1 MNVKSRSHPHAETL
15 PEESSGGEYLVYGLI
30 AEQVEQFLNEGRSID
45 VSGIVKQYP
54 HLERQIR
61 DLIPSLAALHQIGP
75 SEEDRETRSLGG
87 FRNGRRTML
96 GDFALGREIG
106 RGGMGVVYEAMQVSL
121 GRRVALK
128 VLPFA
133 AVLDKRQLQR
143 FKNEAQAAAALH
155 HPHIVPVFAVGCER
169 GVHYY
174 AMQYIEGRDLSDAIV
189 QLRHLCVG
197 ATTTADAETQALES
211 SSAGGFDRGHKFYRT
226 VAEIGVQAAEAL
238 EYAHQR
244 GIVHRDIKPSNLM
257 LDSEGKIWIAD
268 FGLAQI
274 ETDATLTGTGD
285 LVGTLRYMSPEQIS
299 DRPTDVD
306 HRCDIFALGAT
317 LYELATL
324 QPLYTAETRAE
335 LLRERT
341 QHDPV
346 SPRTLEPSLPQD
358 LETIILKAIAK
369 HKQARYATAED
380 LAADLRRFLNNEPIA
395 ARPPNLL
402 ARVSTWSKR
411 HQKWVASATILIC
424 GCFVFAAGLT
434 LAPRRAHQARGDNET
449 PPIIV
454 DHVRPLEIKK
464 PKRVEPNIP
473 EPPAVAEDVA
483 EPTLQLPES
492 LRPVIAQIAGVL
504 ARLQQQPNIEEI
516 QSEAPLAV
524 DVAAGSDVQ
533 PAPQP
538 IAPQFVVPDSTP
550 PPPLDFRVDSDHA
563 AYVGLVK
570 NILEEGLGQSGKSA
584 VEAAEQYA
592 VEARRLCDND
602 PRLDYALGLV
612 NLKNFRP
619 SEALKHFDAAKH
631 RADYP
636 YLPAEQAEIWYLL
649 SRKEYEPGLDRLAQL
664 VKTLSDSPAAWP
676 DTATRTNTAHWV
688 GRVVAFLQ
696 GPGSGRKVDK
706 ALQRP
711 GMDFRESL
719 SAPYRPAY
727 DAGQLMTQLTHQQLQ
742 TRVDE
747 IRKNTQTAQLDK
759 RNVKQ
764 EELADRREELAGQ
777 RNDIKRDAKQW
788 KEWLEDQTS
797 QADEKLNELEKEYIT
812 LEEQDKSLRRSIQS
826 LQFEIQLYSQSG
838 PDIGSGNAR
847 ETNFGN
853 GDVTRRRLF
862 TLQDQMMRYHAQLHA
877 VWRQAS
883 IVNRNAQTLMNER
896 RAAERRYE
904 KETGTFLE
912 KNVKLEKWT
921 KRLKRQEQRLKAN
934 PVVTSAELTDAE
946 RRLGILRSYVDL
958 DWDEL
963 QQQILKTYQAAGSNV
978 DSPAQTDAD

>member
-1 MNVKSRSHPHAETL
+1 MNLKSRSNPHTETL

-30 AEQVEQFLNEGRSID
+30 AEQVEQFLDEGRSID
-45 VSGIVKQYP
+45 VSGLVKQYP

-75 SEEDRETRSLGG
+75 AGEDRETQSLGG

-197 ATTTADAETQALES
+197 AAVTTDAETQALES

-257 LDSEGKIWIAD
+257 LDSEGEIWVAD

-274 ETDATLTGTGD
+274 ETDTTLTGTGD

-299 DRPTDVD
+299 GQPTDVD

-324 QPLYTAETRAE
+324 QPLYTAETRAD

-346 SPRTLEPSLPQD
+346 NPRTLEPSLPQD

-395 ARPPNLL
+395 ARPPSLL

-411 HQKWVASATILIC
+411 HQKWVAAAAIIIC

-434 LAPRRAHQARGDNET
+434 LAPRRAHQARGGNEA
-449 PPIIV
+449 PPIV
-454 DHVRPLEIKK
+454 VNDVRPIDIKK
-464 PKRVEPNIP
+464 PKTAELNIQK
-473 EPPAVAEDVA
+473 PPAVAEDVA
-483 EPTLQLPES
+483 LPTMQLPES
-492 LRPVIAQIAGVL
+492 LRPVLAEIAGVI
-504 ARLQQQPNIEEI
+504 ARVQQQSNVKELQNED
-516 QSEAPLAV
+516 PLAV
-524 DVAAGSDVQ
+524 DVAAGSDAQ
-533 PAPQP
+533 PAPHP
-538 IAPQFVVPDSTP
+538 IAPPFVLPESTSP
-550 PPPLDFRVDSDHA
+550 PPPDFRVESDRA
-563 AYVGLVK
+563 VYIGLVK
-570 NILEEGLGQSGKSA
+570 DLLEQGFGQSGKSA

-592 VEARRLCDND
+592 TEARRLCDKD

-612 NLKNFRP
+612 YLKNFRTT
-619 SEALKHFDAAKH
+619 EALKHFAAAKH

-649 SRKEYEPGLDRLAQL
+649 SRKEYEPGLDRLTQL
-664 VKTLSDSPAAWP
+664 VKTISDSPAVWP

-688 GRVVAFLQ
+688 GRVIAFLQ
-696 GPGSGRKVDK
+696 GPGSGRNVDT
-706 ALQRP
+706 ALKRP
-711 GMDFRESL
+711 GMDFRASL
-719 SAPYRPAY
+719 STPYRPAY
-727 DAGQLMTQLTHQQLQ
+727 DAGQLMTQSNHEQFVA
-742 TRVDE
+742 RVDE
-747 IRKNTQTAQLDK
+747 VRKNSQTALLEDK
-759 RNVKQ
+759 ND
-764 EELADRREELAGQ
+764 EHDEIANRREEITGQ
-777 RNDIKRDAKQW
+777 QNDIERDAKQW
-788 KEWLEDQTS
+788 KEWLDDQTS
-797 QADEKLNELEKEYIT
+797 QADELLNELEKEYIT
-812 LEEQDKSLRRSIQS
+812 LEEQDASILRSMRALSIELNVLTQRMANNGAS
-826 LQFEIQLYSQSG
+826 SNGANLDSREGRQLMLR
-838 PDIGSGNAR
+838 N
-847 ETNFGN
+847 
-853 GDVTRRRLF
+853 
-862 TLQDQMMRYHAQLHA
+862 DQMLRYQAQHNAL
-877 VWRQAS
+877 VRQADL
-883 IVNRNAQTLMNER
+883 VKRRAQTGMAQR
-896 RAAERRYE
+896 QAAVNRYE
-904 KETGTFLE
+904 KETGTIVE
-912 KNVKLEKWT
+912 KNAKLQKWSKRIARQE
-921 KRLKRQEQRLKAN
+921 KRLNNHPLA
-934 PVVTSAELTDAE
+934 TSAQVTIAE
-946 RRLGILRSYVDL
+946 KRVTILRSYVDI
-958 DWDEL
+958 DWASE
-963 QQQILKTYQAAGSNV
+963 QQRILKTYEAAKPKADAASN
-978 DSPAQTDAD
+978 TENN

>member
-1 MNVKSRSHPHAETL
+1 MNVKSRSKPHAETP

-30 AEQVEQFLNEGRSID
+30 AEQVEQFLDEGRSID

-75 SEEDRETRSLGG
+75 AEQDRETRSLGG

-197 ATTTADAETQALES
+197 AAADADAQALQS
-211 SSAGGFDRGHKFYRT
+211 SSAGGFDRGRMFYRT
-226 VAEIGVQAAEAL
+226 VAQIGVQAAEAL

-257 LDSEGKIWIAD
+257 LDSEGEIWVAD

-324 QPLYTAETRAE
+324 QPLYTSETRAE

-341 QHDPV
+341 RHDPV
-346 SPRTLEPSLPQD
+346 SPRTLEPSIPQD

-402 ARVSTWSKR
+402 ARVTTWSKR
-411 HQKWVASATILIC
+411 HQKWVAAAAILIC
-424 GCFVFAAGLT
+424 GCLVFAAGRT
-434 LAPRRAHQARGDNET
+434 LAPRRAHQARSDNQAV
-449 PPIIV
+449 PRV
-454 DHVRPLEIKK
+454 VQDVRPLEIKQ
-464 PKRVEPNIP
+464 PK
-473 EPPAVAEDVA
+473 VA
-483 EPTLQLPES
+483 EPTNQEPAEVAQDVALPTMQLPES
-492 LRPVIAQIAGVL
+492 LRPVITEIAGVI
-504 ARLQQQPNIEEI
+504 ARVQQQSNVEES
-516 QSEAPLAV
+516 QNQGPSAV
-524 DVAAGSDVQ
+524 DVAADRDVQ
-533 PAPQP
+533 PPPQP
-538 IAPQFVVPDSTP
+538 IAQPFAVPDSTP
-550 PPPLDFRVDSDHA
+550 PPPLDFRVESDQV

-570 NILEEGLGQSGKSA
+570 NLLEEGLGQSGKSA

-592 VEARRLCDND
+592 VEARRLCNND

-619 SEALKHFDAAKH
+619 SEALEHFTAAKH

-719 SAPYRPAY
+719 SASYRPAY
-727 DAGQLMTQLTHQQLQ
+727 DAGQLMTQLNHQQLQ
-742 TRVDE
+742 TRVDD
-747 IRKNTQTAQLDK
+747 IRKDTQTAQLDK
-759 RNVKQ
+759 RNEKQ

-777 RNDIKRDAKQW
+777 QNDIKRDAKQW

-826 LQFEIQLYSQSG
+826 LQYEIQLYRQSG

-847 ETNFGN
+847 ETSFGN

-883 IVNRNAQTLMNER
+883 IVNRNAQTVMNER
-896 RAAERRYE
+896 RTAERRYE

-921 KRLKRQEQRLKAN
+921 KRLKRQEERLKAN

-958 DWDEL
+958 DWGDL
-963 QQQILKTYQAAGSNV
+963 QRQILKTYQAAGSNV

>member
-1 MNVKSRSHPHAETL
+1 MNVKSRSNPNAETL

-75 SEEDRETRSLGG
+75 AEEDRETRSLGG

-197 ATTTADAETQALES
+197 AAATADAETQALES

-257 LDSEGKIWIAD
+257 LDSEGEIWIAD

-306 HRCDIFALGAT
+306 HRSDIFALGAT

-341 QHDPV
+341 RHDPV

-369 HKQARYATAED
+369 HKQARYATAKD

-395 ARPPNLL
+395 ARPPGLL

-411 HQKWVASATILIC
+411 HQKWVAAAAILIC
-424 GCFVFAAGLT
+424 GSLVFAAGLT
-434 LAPRRAHQARGDNET
+434 LAPRRAHQARGGGNEA
-449 PPIIV
+449 PQIV
-454 DHVRPLEIKK
+454 AENVRPIEIKK
-464 PKRVEPNIP
+464 PKRVEPNI
-473 EPPAVAEDVA
+473 
-483 EPTLQLPES
+483 
-492 LRPVIAQIAGVL
+492 
-504 ARLQQQPNIEEI
+504 
-516 QSEAPLAV
+516 
-524 DVAAGSDVQ
+524 
-533 PAPQP
+533 
-538 IAPQFVVPDSTP
+538 
-550 PPPLDFRVDSDHA
+550 
-563 AYVGLVK
+563 
-570 NILEEGLGQSGKSA
+570 
-584 VEAAEQYA
+584 
-592 VEARRLCDND
+592 
-602 PRLDYALGLV
+602 
-612 NLKNFRP
+612 
-619 SEALKHFDAAKH
+619 
-631 RADYP
+631 
-636 YLPAEQAEIWYLL
+636 
-649 SRKEYEPGLDRLAQL
+649 
-664 VKTLSDSPAAWP
+664 
-676 DTATRTNTAHWV
+676 
-688 GRVVAFLQ
+688 
-696 GPGSGRKVDK
+696 
-706 ALQRP
+706 
-711 GMDFRESL
+711 
-719 SAPYRPAY
+719 
-727 DAGQLMTQLTHQQLQ
+727 
-742 TRVDE
+742 
-747 IRKNTQTAQLDK
+747 
-759 RNVKQ
+759 
-764 EELADRREELAGQ
+764 
-777 RNDIKRDAKQW
+777 
-788 KEWLEDQTS
+788 
-797 QADEKLNELEKEYIT
+797 
-812 LEEQDKSLRRSIQS
+812 
-826 LQFEIQLYSQSG
+826 
-838 PDIGSGNAR
+838 
-847 ETNFGN
+847 
-853 GDVTRRRLF
+853 
-862 TLQDQMMRYHAQLHA
+862 
-877 VWRQAS
+877 
-883 IVNRNAQTLMNER
+883 R
-896 RAAERRYE
+896 RAARCRGGRY
-904 KETGTFLE
+904 
-912 KNVKLEKWT
+912 V
-921 KRLKRQEQRLKAN
+921 AH
-934 PVVTSAELTDAE
+934 DAVP
-946 RRLGILRSYVDL
+946 GIA
-958 DWDEL
+958 
-963 QQQILKTYQAAGSNV
+963 TAG
-978 DSPAQTDAD
+978 DC